1 MLFRSPVTIGSY
13 HVFVK
18 GGREDTGLDAIS
30 WAKEVESRGAGE
42 ILLTSM
48 DTDGLYRD
56 WETRTDETRLE
67 CQKTEY
73 AISIA
78 KSGRKDMVHIC
89 DSHSGGHSSNR
100 EPVATAIST
109 SAARLGWPHGPEL
122 RSTKETNFNGYDIW
136 KQGQTR
142 LVWSV

>member
-1 MLFRSPVTIGSY
+1 MRAGAFIVD
-13 HVFVK
+13 K
-18 GGREDTGLDAIS
+18 GKILLIHRFFQGREYYVIPGGG
-30 WAKEVESRGAGE
+30 VEEGE
-42 ILLTSM
+42 TI
-48 DTDGLYRD
+48 
-56 WETRTDETRLE
+56 
-67 CQKTEY
+67 EY

-78 KSGRKDMVHIC
+78 KSGRKDMVLIC

-100 EPVATAIST
+100 EPVATAISA